1 MANNSKFST
10 NPEDPKFMLGDYDFS
25 DDFFTHNET
34 PIPIV
39 ENGVNSPIQ
48 QINYDF
54 GNYRHCLLV
63 GHLNARS
70 VPKHIYEME
79 RILHE
84 TDFDV
89 VCVSETFLKLHTP
102 KNLCNIAGF
111 KFFRKDRSTSAG
123 GGVGIFI
130 KENLNPKLI
139 KLPQNHSQPEMLFV
153 EIQTKSGKVAVGT
166 IYKAPK
172 IPYGVFATIQENLA
186 FVSTKYNHT
195 IIAGDFN
202 INLLEPESLPTR
214 FFQLNVTE
222 PLGLTQII
230 DKPTRVT
237 SSTSTL
243 LDLLLVSNVD
253 CVKKHNVV
261 DIPGV
266 SDHHLVYM
274 AYNVQKPKF
283 KPKTITKRDFKNFK
297 QEDFLNDIANAPWEN
312 IYAVSEDD
320 LDSKATIFE
329 NYFSDI
335 INKHAPLKTFT
346 VKYPKAPWLT
356 DGIKKHMD
364 DRDRQKNI
372 FNKIKHKL
380 DKIPD
385 WTPEHHTLKRQL
397 NIADQQFKMLRNLV
411 NREIRQSKLD
421 TFNTEVN
428 SKLKFAKQYHAA
440 LKRHNVVE
448 SKFSNSSSCNIDP
461 NILNQAFTANN
472 NAQVDDQKVS
482 DETDRILGNTEAPTF
497 NFRDV
502 SIVDVVK
509 IVKSLKSNACGIDN
523 ISSQFLKLAIDFIAP
538 FIAHI
543 INASFKY
550 NHFPDRWKH
559 AIIKPIPKND
569 NPVSPTDFR
578 PISLLP
584 AISKIH
590 EKAACFQIC
599 DFFRKNNR
607 LDNLQSAYKKFHS
620 TTSALLHITDDI
632 YRAIDKSLVTILIL
646 LDYSKAFDTANHKII
661 LAKLQS
667 FGFRDGALNWV
678 NSYLSDRKQKVKN
691 DLGESDWIHLK
702 NGVPQGSILG
712 PLLFLV
718 LVSDLG
724 KSILNGKYHM
734 YADDTQIYYHCKWS
748 EVNTVI
754 PKINQDLDR
763 VLNFSTNNCLKLN
776 ASKSYFIII
785 GSKYNLNK
793 IKGMDLPPVILD
805 RNCIERK
812 FNVKNLGVIFDET
825 FSWVNHVN
833 KLVSTAYFK
842 LKQSYRF
849 KNFLSQDA
857 KISLC
862 EGYIL
867 SHFNYCDT
875 VYNNITELLKHKIQ
889 KVQNTCVRFIFGL
902 KKYDHISSY
911 FSELETLN
919 MEERRTVHGLTT
931 MHKIVKKIAPSYLS
945 SKLKFHNNLHN
956 YNTRNK
962 NNIVISVCKTAMCN
976 KSYFPT
982 FSKLYNTVADS
993 KNNTDVSVDT
1003 FRKYAKKFVVSNRN

>member
-1 MANNSKFST
+1 MVNFTT
-10 NPEDPKFMLGDYDFS
+10 NPEDPKFTLGDYDFS
-25 DDFFTHNET
+25 DDFFINDEII
-34 PIPIV
+34 IPTV
-39 ENGVNSPIQ
+39 ENGIASPIE
-48 QINYDF
+48 QINSDF
-54 GNYRHCLLV
+54 KNHRNFLLV
-63 GHLNARS
+63 GHMNARS
-70 VPKHIYEME
+70 VPKHIQDME

-84 TDFDV
+84 TRFDV
-89 VCVSETFLKLHTP
+89 VGVSETFLKKHTP
-102 KNLCNIAGF
+102 KDLCSIAGF
-111 KFFRKDRSTSAG
+111 KFFRNDRTSAAG
-123 GGVGIFI
+123 GGVGIFVR
-130 KENLNPKLI
+130 EDLNPKVI
-139 KLPQNHSQPEMLFV
+139 KLPHNHSQPEMLFI
-153 EIQTKSGKVAVGT
+153 EIQTKSGKVAIGT
-166 IYKAPK
+166 IYKPPK
-172 IPYGVFATIQENLA
+172 IPYGVFATIQESLA

-195 IIAGDFN
+195 IICGDFN
-202 INLLEPESLPTR
+202 INCLDPESLPTR
-214 FFQLNVTE
+214 FFQLNVLE
-222 PLGLTQII
+222 PLGFSQII

-237 SSTSTL
+237 ANTSTL
-243 LDLLLVSNVD
+243 LDLILVSNVD
-253 CVKKHNVV
+253 CVKKCNAV

-283 KPKTITKRDFKNFK
+283 KPKTITKRDFKNFN
-297 QEDFLNDIANAPWEN
+297 QDDFLNDIANAPWEN
-312 IYAVSEDD
+312 IYAVNEDD

-356 DGIKKHMD
+356 DQIKKHMD

-372 FNKIKHKL
+372 FNTIKHKL
-380 DKIPD
+380 DRVPD

-397 NIADQQFKMLRNLV
+397 NIADQQFKLLRNLV
-411 NREIRQSKLD
+411 TREIRQSKLD

-448 SKFSNSSSCNIDP
+448 SKFSNSSSCQIDP

-472 NAQVDDQKVS
+472 NAQVDDQKVKH
-482 DETDRILGNTEAPTF
+482 ETDRILNNQEPQTF
-497 NFRDV
+497 NFRDI

-543 INASFKY
+543 INSSFKY
-550 NHFPDRWKH
+550 NRFPDRWKH

-569 NPVSPTDFR
+569 NPTSPTDFR

-599 DFFRKNNR
+599 EFFKHNSR

-646 LDYSKAFDTANHKII
+646 LDYSKAFDTANHCII
-661 LAKLQS
+661 LAKLKS
-667 FGFRDGALNWV
+667 FGFTGDALDWV
-678 NSYLSDRKQKVKN
+678 NSYLSNRKQKVRN
-691 DLGESDWIHLK
+691 DLGESEWIHLK

-734 YADDTQIYYHCKWS
+734 YADDTQIYYHCRWS
-748 EVNTVI
+748 QVTTVI

-763 VLNFSTNNCLKLN
+763 VLNFSSNNCLKLN
-776 ASKSYFIII
+776 ATKSYFIII
-785 GSKYNLNK
+785 GSKPNLNK
-793 IKGMDLPPVILD
+793 LKDIDLPPIVLD
-805 RNCIERK
+805 KKHIERK

-825 FSWVNHVN
+825 FSWTNHVN
-833 KLVSTAYFK
+833 KMVSSAYFK
-842 LKQSYRF
+842 MKQSYRF
-849 KNFLSQDA
+849 KNFLTQDA
-857 KISLC
+857 KIALC

-867 SHFNYCDT
+867 SHFNYCDS
-875 VYNNITELLKHKIQ
+875 VYNNITEFLKQKIQ
-889 KVQNTCVRFIFGL
+889 KVQNSCTRFIFGL
-902 KKYDHISSY
+902 RKYDHISHS
-911 FSELETLN
+911 FEQLKTLN
-919 MEERRTVHGLTT
+919 MEERRTVHGLVT
-931 MHKIVKKIAPSYLS
+931 MHKIVKKNAPPYLN
-945 SKLKFHNNLHN
+945 SKIKFHNNLHN

-962 NNIVISVCKTAMCN
+962 NNIVVGISKTALCD
-976 KSYFPT
+976 KSFFPT
-982 FSKLYNTVADS
+982 FSRLYNNVIDS
-993 KNNTDVSVDT
+993 RNNTNVSVET
-1003 FRKYAKKFVVSNRN
+1003 FRKHAKKFVVTLRN